1 MLNFE
6 KERAK
11 TKKKIKFIFW
21 SIIVAGVLVITL
33 HVCFGI
39 WAYDK
44 IQENGGVKET
54 LVDVIKTMKQ
64 IDKESNEE

>member
-6 KERAK
+6 EERAK
-11 TKKKIKFIFW
+11 TKKKIKFILW
-21 SIIVAGVLVITL
+21 SIIVTGALIITL

-44 IQENGGVKET
+44 IQETAWSFRKRLYAGAT
-54 LVDVIKTMKQ
+54 C
-64 IDKESNEE
+64 

>member
-6 KERAK
+6 EERAK

-21 SIIVAGVLVITL
+21 SIIVAGVLVIAT

-64 IDKESNEE
+64 IDKESNKE